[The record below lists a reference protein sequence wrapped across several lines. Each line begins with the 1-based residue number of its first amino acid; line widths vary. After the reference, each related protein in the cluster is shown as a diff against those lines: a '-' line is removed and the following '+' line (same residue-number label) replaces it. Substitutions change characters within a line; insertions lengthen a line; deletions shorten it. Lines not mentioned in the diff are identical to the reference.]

1 MTGCCV
7 PITGTSDAACL
18 APSWCTPTSK

>member
-7 PITGTSDAACL
+7 PITGTSEAACL